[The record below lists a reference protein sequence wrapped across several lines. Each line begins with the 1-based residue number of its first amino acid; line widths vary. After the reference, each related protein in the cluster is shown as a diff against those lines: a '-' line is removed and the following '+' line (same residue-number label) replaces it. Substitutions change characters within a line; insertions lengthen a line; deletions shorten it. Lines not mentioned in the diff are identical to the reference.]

1 MKTFQFNKLVRDKI
15 PDAIKNRGGIV
26 IARKL
31 TRKEYIWELVK
42 KLTEESTELNSSL
55 SSQQAAEELVDIAE
69 VVAAL
74 QKVFKVSDT
83 KLRSIRQNKNLKNGA
98 FDKRLFIDSVKV
110 SDNDPWINHYRK
122 NSNRYPEIK
131 SKRLR

>member
-15 PDAIKNRGGIV
+15 PTAIKSRGGIV

-31 TRKEYIWELVK
+31 TRKEYIRELVK
-42 KLTEESTELNSSL
+42 KLTEESIELNSSL

-74 QKVFKVSDT
+74 QKVFKVSD
-83 KLRSIRQNKNLKNGA
+83 
-98 FDKRLFIDSVKV
+98 
-110 SDNDPWINHYRK
+110 NDPWINHYRK

>member
-1 MKTFQFNKLVRDKI
+1 M
-15 PDAIKNRGGIV
+15 A
-26 IARKL
+26 
-31 TRKEYIWELVK
+31 
-42 KLTEESTELNSSL
+42 
-55 SSQQAAEELVDIAE
+55 DIAE

-98 FDKRLFIDSVKV
+98 FDKRLFIDRIQV
-110 SDNDPWINHYRK
+110 SDTDPWLNHYRQ

-131 SKRLR
+131 SRRLR